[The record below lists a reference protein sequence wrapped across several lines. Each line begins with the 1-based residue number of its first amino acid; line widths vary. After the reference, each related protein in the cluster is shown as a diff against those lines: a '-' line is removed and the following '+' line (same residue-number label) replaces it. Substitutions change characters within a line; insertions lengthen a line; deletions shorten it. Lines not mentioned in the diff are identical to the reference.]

1 DPPPARRSRSC
12 ARSSLIRPS
21 CTVRSRIRWRSRTA
35 TSCRSTSS
43 RSPTGSSRCR
53 ASRPRAMTATC
64 ASANGPSP
72 VGEPSRS
79 ACAALVSWAAS
90 TRSPCRRAATRS
102 ARRSRSHMGGDIAT
116 VFFRDAGEFR
126 AWLEEHHASETELWI
141 ELRGKDS
148 PDRGLT
154 WAEAVPEALC
164 FGWIDSVSYPHGE
177 GARRQRW
184 TPRKARST
192 WSKINIAHVERLL
205 AEGRMHPA
213 GIAAYE
219 RRTSDNSGVYS
230 FENADAPLAPELQAI
245 IDASPAAAAFL
256 AEATPGYR
264 KTVRHWVSSAKQD

>member
-1 DPPPARRSRSC
+1 
-12 ARSSLIRPS
+12 
-21 CTVRSRIRWRSRTA
+21 
-35 TSCRSTSS
+35 
-43 RSPTGSSRCR
+43 
-53 ASRPRAMTATC
+53 
-64 ASANGPSP
+64 
-72 VGEPSRS
+72 
-79 ACAALVSWAAS
+79 
-90 TRSPCRRAATRS
+90 
-102 ARRSRSHMGGDIAT
+102 MGGDIAT

-230 FENADAPLAPELQAI
+230 FENADAPLTAELQAI
-245 IDASPAAAAFL
+245 IDASPAAVAFL

-264 KTVRHWVSSAKQD
+264 KTVRHWVSSAKQDATRERRVRQLVECCEAGELISLARAGKTPAWLARASAAAREAAS